1 MKQFRLFTLLAAA
14 LLSAPLWA
22 QGPWTSGDCTVTLA
36 DGVLTVSGDGAMG
49 NRTTTGDWGASAIK
63 TTVISIVV
71 EEGVTV
77 LGENAFNGC
86 ANATSVSLPST
97 LTSIELSA
105 FKGCSN
111 LPSVTIPA
119 AVTRI
124 RQQAFQSCSKLQLVR
139 FLPTTPPE
147 FNGVRSDLTF
157 DGCHASLRLEYPDGS
172 DDAYASDPV
181 LCPNWWDR
189 LYNAT
194 TGEHAPYPS
203 ASGTS
208 GSINWAL
215 SNGRLEISADV
226 VTDMPSNYGS
236 TSTPW
241 YPFKEYITEV
251 VIGSNVTS
259 VGKNS
264 FYDHTNITSVTLSE
278 TVAKIYQN
286 AFYQCSAL
294 PTISI
299 PSSVNFIDKDAFRKC
314 TAMTELY
321 LYSDPTL
328 WEFAWDENNCN
339 DFMGAA
345 QSRTTK
351 CYVPAEHLATY
362 ESRYNKGESTD
373 INVTFA
379 VALEDNNASVETDL
393 ENLESYGETVH
404 TLKITRTLYKDG
416 AFNTL
421 CLPFALASLTGTPLE
436 GAEVF
441 EFVSA
446 EKVDAAL
453 HINIRPV
460 DAIEAGK
467 PYLIRWASGENIT
480 SMVFSN
486 VQVTAHEGS
495 EVKPEGDVAFIGT
508 LDVTDLPENE
518 NYLFVGA
525 NNTLYYSDGTAD
537 MKAFRAYFRVDA
549 AGGGGSMAPAR
560 FNILPKLPTGTDN
573 VRTGSIQV
581 EKVMENGVLYIIKNG
596 VRYNAQGRIVE

>member
-1 MKQFRLFTLLAAA
+1 MKQFRFFTIFAAA

-36 DGVLTVSGDGAMG
+36 DGVLTVSGNGAMENINSG
-49 NRTTTGDWGASAIK
+49 NEWNASAIK
-63 TTVISIVV
+63 STITSIVV
-71 EEGVTV
+71 EEGVTSI
-77 LGENAFNGC
+77 GNNAFYGC
-86 ANATSVSLPST
+86 SNVTSVSLPST
-97 LTSIELSA
+97 LTTINLYAFQNCSKLESI
-105 FKGCSN
+105 
-111 LPSVTIPA
+111 TIPA
-119 AVTRI
+119 SVNRI
-124 RQQAFQSCSKLQLVR
+124 RQKNFTGCSKLQLVR
-139 FLPTTPPE
+139 FLPTTPPDM
-147 FNGVRSDLTF
+147 SDSYGHQTF
-157 DGCHASLRLEYPDGS
+157 DNCHSSLRLEYPDGS

-181 LCPNWWDR
+181 ICPNWWNR
-189 LYNAT
+189 LYNAA
-194 TGEHAPYPS
+194 TGEHAPSPT
-203 ASGTS
+203 ASGNNGTAEYTWSLFANGQLNIS
-208 GSINWAL
+208 GAIGLNV
-215 SNGRLEISADV
+215 N
-226 VTDMPSNYGS
+226 MPSYSGNKA
-236 TSTPW
+236 PW
-241 YPFKEYITEV
+241 RYYKDHITEV
-251 VIGSNVTS
+251 VVNEGV
-259 VGKNS
+259 
-264 FYDHTNITSVTLSE
+264 HTISQ
-278 TVAKIYQN
+278 Y
-286 AFYQCSAL
+286 AFYQHSRIRTVYIMGNITAIEAYAFKEC
-294 PTISI
+294 PSI
-299 PSSVNFIDKDAFRKC
+299 AEVYCKANPSGLTWNSDRSSSF
-314 TAMTELY
+314 MTPAR
-321 LYSDPTL
+321 SK
-328 WEFAWDENNCN
+328 
-339 DFMGAA
+339 
-345 QSRTTK
+345 QTK
-351 CYVPAEHLATY
+351 FYVPAAYLSTY
-362 ESRYNKGESTD
+362 KANWDRGENTD
-373 INVTFA
+373 ANVTFG
-379 VALEDNNASVETDL
+379 VALYDNSASTVTEIAS
-393 ENLESYGETVH
+393 LESSGVYV
-404 TLKITRTLYKDG
+404 LAFKITRTLYKDG

-460 DAIEAGK
+460 DAVEAGK

-560 FNILPKLPTGTDN
+560 FNILPKLPTGTDD